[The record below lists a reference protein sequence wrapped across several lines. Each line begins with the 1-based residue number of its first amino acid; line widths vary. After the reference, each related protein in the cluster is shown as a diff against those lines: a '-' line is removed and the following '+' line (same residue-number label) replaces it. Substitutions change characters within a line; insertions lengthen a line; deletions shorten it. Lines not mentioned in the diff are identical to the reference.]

1 MIYIVQYLKAS
12 VCEKINQIV
21 SHIRNAANKQI
32 FINDIHASGNERMP
46 YTYMHAAVILLKSLQ
61 CASVLMFINLYMCEH

>member
-1 MIYIVQYLKAS
+1 MIYIVQYLKAC

-32 FINDIHASGNERMP
+32 FINDI
-46 YTYMHAAVILLKSLQ
+46 YMRRGRRR
-61 CASVLMFINLYMCEH
+61 